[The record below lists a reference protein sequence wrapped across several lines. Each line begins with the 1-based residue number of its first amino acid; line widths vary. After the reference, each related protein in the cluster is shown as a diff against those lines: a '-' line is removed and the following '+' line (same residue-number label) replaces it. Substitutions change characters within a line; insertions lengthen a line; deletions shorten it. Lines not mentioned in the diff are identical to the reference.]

1 MSELSILLLDTE
13 PRTHNRYLVLAIA
26 DALRRHP
33 ATARV
38 HVAGHADALADFTD
52 RDFDTLIAF
61 GGARAHAPVVG
72 RLANLA
78 RTSVLW
84 TTEDPY
90 ERAANVSGSTGFD
103 LVFTNDRASVAAYHG
118 RARHLPLAA
127 SSLFH
132 DLAVIEDDARYLY
145 DLLFIGTAWPNRVA
159 TLNNLSTK
167 LPRELKFKVA
177 LPWNEHIGPP
187 DLTDD
192 VLITD
197 WRCGNRDFAL
207 LANRSRIVLTLPR
220 AFSSARADQATG
232 STPPPRLF
240 ETALSGGYQV
250 VVSPEPETSEYY
262 APGAEIALCTDES
275 AAIEAIMAAL
285 ARPDQRIAHARAA
298 QDRTRAEHLYEHR
311 VAEILGGVLE
321 HRRASAERS
330 SGAMAPTR
338 TILMVTHNRA
348 GYRPG
353 GGVEVYQ
360 ELLGELG
367 GEYQVLFLFPTF
379 RDGHWALR
387 LEGVDVEETHACG
400 AVAPPC
406 STDPFIEGLFQR
418 ILFEHRV
425 DLVHIHHL
433 MHLPLSLPLIA
444 RACGVPSVYHV
455 HDHYLICERWL
466 LLDHAGQFCDV
477 VNRGSHQCDACL
489 VAGND
494 YPPGSKARRD
504 GFMELVTGAIDAFVT
519 STPETA
525 RSLCR
530 FFPGIPDERVVEI
543 EMVSPSPLASG
554 AAPAPRRKHEARA
567 LTVAFVGNFSPHKGG
582 MHAINLIR
590 SCEGYPIR
598 FKLIGRIDD
607 QYRAMIAHLPPEQVS
622 VTGPYDQHAVG
633 MLLAGC
639 DVSLHL
645 STWPET
651 FVIALTEAW
660 QAGLVPIV
668 TDIGALAERVRDGVD
683 GFKVRPGDTGAV
695 RDRLIELHYDRAR
708 LAQMGSAVARKT
720 FITVEDH
727 LASVRALYERLIAA
741 RPCPHERVPDRLR
754 VGFDLSLDS
763 LGLRTNAPTWT
774 SRSIR
779 WDEAADPTAAQTAA
793 PKSARAYPTSDLPD
807 PYRRLTLRSV
817 RRSECGWSLDVMRT
831 DDRLSRSLDA
841 PPLARTSV
849 FLRGWLHVSGPAP
862 KATFL
867 RLTSGSGEAWAPL
880 QADRRPDVAKWHG
893 EPSAANSGFTGQ
905 IDVAGLPFG
914 RHKLSVAQVVG
925 DRILILEDV
934 AAIFVAPDAEPPT
947 RFVPEPRQ
955 LKIGTPSAFTLQHS
969 LPELDGAISA
979 SPGSV
984 WVAEMRLDTA
994 LPSHCDKITLVFQ
1007 SKKRLWRTPVT
1018 KIDDQTIRV
1027 NAFLPIDASGDG
1039 SLSLAESGS
1048 QTMRRMTSTIAVKI
1062 KDVALI

>member
-13 PRTHNRYLVLAIA
+13 ARTHNRYLVLAIA

-33 ATARV
+33 AVARV
-38 HVAGHADALADFTD
+38 DVAGHADALANFTD
-52 RDFDTLIAF
+52 RGFDTLIAF

-72 RLANLA
+72 RLASLA

-90 ERAANVSGSTGFD
+90 ERAANVRGSTGFD
-103 LVFTNDRASVAAYHG
+103 LVFTNDRASVAAYQG

-127 SSLFH
+127 SALFH

-145 DLLFIGTAWPNRVA
+145 DLLFIGTAWPNRVK
-159 TLNNLSTK
+159 TLNDLSTK

-240 ETALSGGYQV
+240 ETALAGGYQV
-250 VVSPEPETSEYY
+250 VVSPEPETAEYY
-262 APGAEIALCTDES
+262 ASGAEIALCTDET
-275 AAIEAIMAAL
+275 AAVGAITAAL
-285 ARPDQRIAHARAA
+285 ADPDRRIARARAA
-298 QDRTRAEHLYEHR
+298 QDKTRARHLYDHR
-311 VAEILGGVLE
+311 VAEILDGVLD
-321 HRRASAERS
+321 HRREPARRS
-330 SGAMAPTR
+330 VGSDTLPR
-338 TILMVTHNRA
+338 TILMITHNRA

-353 GGVEVYQ
+353 GGIEVYQ
-360 ELLGELG
+360 EMLRDLGDG
-367 GEYQVLFLFPTF
+367 YRILFLFPTS
-379 RDGHWALR
+379 RDGQWSLR
-387 LEGVDVEETHACG
+387 LEGLEVEETYECAC
-400 AVAPPC
+400 VAPPR

-466 LLDHAGQFCDV
+466 LLDHSGQFCDV

-504 GFMELVTGAIDAFVT
+504 GVMELATGAIDAFVT

-525 RSLCR
+525 RYLRR
-530 FFPGIPDERVVEI
+530 FFPGIPDECVVEI
-543 EMVSPSPLASG
+543 EMVSPRPIALGSVPGL
-554 AAPAPRRKHEARA
+554 RRKHEASA
-567 LTVAFVGNFSPHKGG
+567 LTVAFLGNFAPHKGG

-590 SCEGYPIR
+590 SCEGYPIH
-598 FKLIGRIDD
+598 FKLIGRVDD
-607 QYRAMIAHLPPEQVS
+607 QYRDLIARLPPDQVI
-622 VTGPYDQHAVG
+622 VTGPYDQRAVG
-633 MLLAGC
+633 VLLTGC

-660 QAGLVPIV
+660 QAGLIPIV
-668 TDIGALAERVRDGVD
+668 TDIGALAERVCDGVD
-683 GFKVRPGDTGAV
+683 GFKVRTGDTGAV

-708 LAQMGSAVARKT
+708 LARMRSAVTRKT

-727 LASVRALYERLIAA
+727 LASIRALYERLIAA

-754 VGFDLSLDS
+754 LGFDLSLDD
-763 LGLRTNAPTWT
+763 LGFRTNAATWT

-779 WDEAADPTAAQTAA
+779 WDETADPAVAQTAT
-793 PKSARAYPTSDLPD
+793 PRSTRAYPTSDLPD
-807 PYRRLTLRSV
+807 PYRRLTLRPV

-831 DDRLSRSLDA
+831 DDRLNRSSDT

-867 RLTSGSGEAWAPL
+867 RLASGGGTAWAPL
-880 QADRRPDVAKWHG
+880 QTDLRPDVAKWHG

-905 IDVAGLPFG
+905 IDVAGLSFG
-914 RHKLSVAQVVG
+914 RHELSVAQIVG

-934 AAIFVAPDAEPPT
+934 ASIFIASDAEPPT
-947 RFVPEPRQ
+947 RFVPEQRQ
-955 LKIGTPSAFTLQHS
+955 LMTGAASTFTLQHS
-969 LPELDGAISA
+969 LPEMGGMISA

-984 WVAEMRLDTA
+984 WVAEMKLHTA
-994 LPSHCDKITLVFQ
+994 LPSRGEKLTLVFQ
-1007 SKKRLWRTPVT
+1007 SKKQLWRTPVT
-1018 KIDDQTIRV
+1018 KIDDQTVRI
-1027 NAFLPIDASGDG
+1027 NAFFPIDASGHG
-1039 SLSLAESGS
+1039 GLALAESGG
-1048 QTMRRMTSTIAVKI
+1048 QTIRRLTSTIAVTL
-1062 KDVALI
+1062 KDDV